1 MEEVNYIVFAEQG
14 LVTYR
19 FLMDGDEVHEFDDL
33 EEAIAFAKVNDV
45 YEMDVVFPDGDVHP
59 IMVRPRWGPQ
69 TGHQNTP
76 DGETP

>member
-19 FLMDGDEVHEFDDL
+19 FVMDGGEVREFDDL

-45 YEMDVVFPDGDVHP
+45 YEMDVVFPDGDIHP
-59 IMVRPRWGPQ
+59 IMVRPRWGPPA
-69 TGHQNTP
+69 GHQNTP
-76 DGETP
+76 DGEAP